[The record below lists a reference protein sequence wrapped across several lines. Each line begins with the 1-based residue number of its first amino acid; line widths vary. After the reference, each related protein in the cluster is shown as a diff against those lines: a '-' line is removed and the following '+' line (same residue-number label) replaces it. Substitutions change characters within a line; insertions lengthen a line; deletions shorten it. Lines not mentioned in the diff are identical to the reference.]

1 MSLSPE
7 QLEAGLARRLA
18 PAYLI
23 AGDEPLLIQ
32 ECADAIRRRA
42 REQGFAEREVHA
54 VERGF
59 DWAAFAGD
67 LSSLSLFASRRLIEL
82 RLKTPAAATG
92 GAELFARFAASPPDD
107 IVLLAIAPKLDGR
120 GAQPAWVKAFAQAG
134 ELVDVRPVEPAAL
147 PAWIQGRLR
156 RVGLRADADAVRL
169 LAERVEGNLLAAHQE
184 IEKLRLLHDDAQGEL
199 DAEAVRAAVA
209 DSARFDIFKLADAAV
224 AGDLARALRILA
236 GLKAEGL
243 AIPQVLWPLARD
255 IRGLVRVRWLVDEG
269 LAPQAAMSRAGIW
282 RNRAGMVGRAVTR
295 HDARSLRGLARR
307 VALVDRMSKGA
318 LPGNAV
324 WTPSGEGAVKG
335 AKRCDPWGE
344 LMELVR
350 ALAQPG
356 RRAA

>member
-1 MSLSPE
+1 VSLSPE

-42 REQGFAEREVHA
+42 REQGFAEREVHT

-67 LSSLSLFASRRLIEL
+67 LSSMSLFASRRLVEL
-82 RLKTPAAATG
+82 RLKTPAAADG
-92 GAELFARFAASPPDD
+92 GTELFARFAAHPPDD
-107 IVLLAIAPKLDGR
+107 IVLLAISPKLGGR
-120 GAQPAWVKAFAQAG
+120 GQQPAWVKAFAQVG
-134 ELVDVRPVEPAAL
+134 ELVEVRPVEPPEL
-147 PAWIQGRLR
+147 PSWIQGRLR
-156 RVGLRADADAVRL
+156 RVGLRADAEAVRL

-184 IEKLRLLHDDAQGEL
+184 IEKLRLLHGEGEL

-243 AIPQVLWPLARD
+243 AIPQVLWPLVRE
-255 IRGLVRVRWLVDEG
+255 IRGLVRVRWLMDEG
-269 LAPQAAMSRAGIW
+269 LAPQAAMQRAGVW
-282 RNRAGMVGRAVTR
+282 RNRAGMVARAVAR
-295 HDARSLRGLARR
+295 HDGRSLRALARHA
-307 VALVDRMSKGA
+307 ALVDRMSKGA
-318 LPGNAV
+318 LPGNVVSAL
-324 WTPSGEGAVKG
+324 PEEGAGKASRGDAWV
-335 AKRCDPWGE
+335 E
-344 LMELVR
+344 LVELVR
-350 ALAQPG
+350 GIAGPG

>member
-1 MSLSPE
+1 VSLSPE

-23 AGDEPLLIQ
+23 AGDEPLLMQ
-32 ECADAIRRRA
+32 ECADAVRRRA

-59 DWAAFAGD
+59 DWAAFAGE

-82 RLKTPAAATG
+82 RLKTPAAADG
-92 GAELFARFAASPPDD
+92 GAEIFARFAAAPPDD
-107 IVLLAIAPKLDGR
+107 IMLLAMTPKLGGR
-120 GAQPAWVKAFAQAG
+120 GKQPAWVQALARVG
-134 ELVDVRPVEPAAL
+134 ELVEVRPVAPPEL
-147 PAWIQGRLR
+147 PAWIEGRLR
-156 RVGLRADADAVRL
+156 RVGLRADAEAVRL

-184 IEKLRLLHDDAQGEL
+184 IEKLGLLHGGGEL

-209 DSARFDIFKLADAAV
+209 DSARYDIFKLADAAV

-243 AIPQVLWPLARD
+243 AIPQVLWPLARE
-255 IRGLVRVRWLVDEG
+255 IRGLVRVRWLMDEG
-269 LAPQAAMSRAGIW
+269 LAAQAAMQRAGIW
-282 RNRAGMVGRAVTR
+282 RNRAGLVGRAVAR
-295 HDARSLRGLARR
+295 HDGRALRGLARH

-318 LPGNAV
+318 PPGNAV
-324 WTPSGEGAVKG
+324 PVLPGEGA
-335 AKRCDPWGE
+335 AKAPARCDPWA
-344 LMELVR
+344 ELVELVC
-350 ALAQPG
+350 ALAAPG

>member
-1 MSLSPE
+1 VSLSPE

-59 DWAAFAGD
+59 DWAAFTGA
-67 LSSLSLFASRRLIEL
+67 LSSLSLFASRRLVEL
-82 RLKTPAAATG
+82 RLKTPAAGDG
-92 GAELFARFAASPPDD
+92 GAEVFARFAAAPPDD
-107 IVLLAIAPKLDGR
+107 VVLLAIAPKLDR
-120 GAQPAWVKAFAQAG
+120 RALQSAWVKAFLAGG
-134 ELVDVRPVEPAAL
+134 ELVEVRPIEPAAL
-147 PAWIQGRLR
+147 PSWIQGRLR
-156 RVGLRADADAVRL
+156 RAGLRADADAVRL

-184 IEKLRLLHDDAQGEL
+184 IEKLRLLHGAGEL
-199 DAEAVRAAVA
+199 DAEAVRSAVA

-243 AIPQVLWPLARD
+243 AIPQVLWPLARE
-255 IRGLVRVRWLVDEG
+255 IRGLVRVRWLMDEG
-269 LAPQAAMSRAGIW
+269 LAAPAAMQRAGVW
-282 RNRAGMVGRAVTR
+282 RNRTGLVSRAVARHDGRA
-295 HDARSLRGLARR
+295 LRLLARR

-318 LPGNAV
+318 PPGNAV
-324 WTPSGEGAVKG
+324 PLLSGEHA
-335 AKRCDPWGE
+335 AKAPARCDPWA
-344 LMELVR
+344 ELVELVS
-350 ALAQPG
+350 ALAGPG

>member
-42 REQGFAEREVHA
+42 RELGFAEREVHA

-59 DWAAFAGD
+59 DWAAFAGE

-82 RLKTPAAATG
+82 RLKTPAAADG
-92 GAELFARFAASPPDD
+92 GAELFARFAANPPDD
-107 IVLLAIAPKLDGR
+107 IVLLAITPKFQGR
-120 GAQPAWVKAFAQAG
+120 GKQPAWVQAFAQVG
-134 ELVDVRPVEPAAL
+134 ELVEVQPVEPAAL

-156 RVGLRADADAVRL
+156 RVGLRADAEAVRL

-184 IEKLRLLHDDAQGEL
+184 IEKLRLLHGEGEL

-224 AGDLARALRILA
+224 AGDLTRALRILA

-243 AIPQVLWPLARD
+243 AIPQVLWPLARE
-255 IRGLVRVRWLVDEG
+255 IRGLVRVRWLMDEG
-269 LAPQAAMSRAGIW
+269 LAPQAAMSRAGVW
-282 RNRAGMVGRAVTR
+282 RNRAGLVGRAVAR
-295 HDARSLRGLARR
+295 HDGRALRGLARR

-318 LPGNAV
+318 PPGNAMPV
-324 WTPSGEGAVKG
+324 LSGEGA
-335 AKRCDPWGE
+335 AKAPARCDPWA
-344 LMELVR
+344 ELVELVS
-350 ALAQPG
+350 ALAGTG

>member
-23 AGDEPLLIQ
+23 AGDEPLLMQ

-42 REQGFAEREVHA
+42 REQGFVEREVHA

-59 DWAAFAGD
+59 DWAAFAGG
-67 LSSLSLFASRRLIEL
+67 LSSLSLFSSRRLIEL
-82 RLKTPAAATG
+82 RLKTPAAADG
-92 GAELFARFAASPPDD
+92 GTDLLARFAAAPPDD
-107 IVLLAIAPKLDGR
+107 IVLLALAPKLDAR
-120 GAQPAWVKAFAQAG
+120 ARQAAWVKAFAAAG
-134 ELVDVRPVEPAAL
+134 ELVEVRPVEPAAL
-147 PAWIQGRLR
+147 PSWIQGRLR
-156 RVGLRADADAVRL
+156 RVGLRADAEAVRL

-184 IEKLRLLHDDAQGEL
+184 IEKLRLLHGAGEL

-243 AIPQVLWPLARD
+243 AIPQVLWPLARE
-255 IRGLVRVRWLVDEG
+255 IRGLVRVRWLMDEG
-269 LAPQAAMSRAGIW
+269 LAPAAAMQRAGVW
-282 RNRAGMVGRAVTR
+282 RNRAGLVARAVARHDGRAL
-295 HDARSLRGLARR
+295 RSLVRR
-307 VALVDRMSKGA
+307 LALVDRMSKGA
-318 LPGNAV
+318 PPGNAA
-324 WTPSGEGAVKG
+324 PLLPGEGTSRAP
-335 AKRCDPWGE
+335 ARCDPWA
-344 LMELVR
+344 ELVELVS
-350 ALAQPG
+350 ALAGPG

>member
-1 MSLSPE
+1 VSLSPE

-67 LSSLSLFASRRLIEL
+67 LSSMSLFASRRLVEL
-82 RLKTPAAATG
+82 RLKTPAAADG
-92 GAELFARFAASPPDD
+92 GTELFARFAAHPPDD
-107 IVLLAIAPKLDGR
+107 IVLLAISPKLGGR
-120 GAQPAWVKAFAQAG
+120 GQQPAWVKAFAEAG
-134 ELVDVRPVEPAAL
+134 ELVEVRPVEPPAL

-156 RVGLRADADAVRL
+156 RAGLHADAEAVRL

-184 IEKLRLLHDDAQGEL
+184 IEKLRLLHGAGEL

-243 AIPQVLWPLARD
+243 AIPQVLWPLVRE
-255 IRGLVRVRWLVDEG
+255 IRGLVRVRWLIDGG
-269 LAPQAAMSRAGIW
+269 LAPQAAMQRAGIW
-282 RNRAGMVGRAVTR
+282 RNRASLVTRAVARHDGRA
-295 HDARSLRGLARR
+295 LRELARHA
-307 VALVDRMSKGA
+307 ALVDRMSKGA
-318 LPGNAV
+318 LPGNVVGAL
-324 WTPSGEGAVKG
+324 PEEGGMKVS
-335 AKRCDPWGE
+335 RSDPWA
-344 LMELVR
+344 ELVELIR
-350 ALAQPG
+350 ALAGPG

>member
-1 MSLSPE
+1 VPLSPE

-42 REQGFAEREVHA
+42 RELGFAEREVHA

-59 DWAAFAGD
+59 DWAAFAGE
-67 LSSLSLFASRRLIEL
+67 LSSLSLFAARRLIEL
-82 RLKTPAAATG
+82 RLKTPAAADG
-92 GAELFARFAASPPDD
+92 GAELFARFAANPPDD
-107 IVLLAIAPKLDGR
+107 ILLLAISPKLGGR
-120 GAQPAWVKAFAQAG
+120 GQQPAWVKAFAQVG
-134 ELVDVRPVEPAAL
+134 ELVEVRPVEPPEL

-156 RVGLRADADAVRL
+156 RVGLRADAEAVRL

-184 IEKLRLLHDDAQGEL
+184 IEKLRLLHGEGDV

-236 GLKAEGL
+236 GLQAEGL
-243 AIPQVLWPLARD
+243 AIPQVLWPLVRE
-255 IRGLVRVRWLVDEG
+255 IRGLVRVRWLMDEG
-269 LAPQAAMSRAGIW
+269 LAPQAAMQRAGVW
-282 RNRAGMVGRAVTR
+282 RNRTGMVARALAR
-295 HDARSLRGLARR
+295 HDGRSLRDLARHA
-307 VALVDRMSKGA
+307 ALVDRLSKGA
-318 LPGNAV
+318 LPGNVVTAL
-324 WTPSGEGAVKG
+324 PEEGAGKVSRG
-335 AKRCDPWGE
+335 DAWLE
-344 LMELVR
+344 LAELVR
-350 ALAQPG
+350 GLAGPA